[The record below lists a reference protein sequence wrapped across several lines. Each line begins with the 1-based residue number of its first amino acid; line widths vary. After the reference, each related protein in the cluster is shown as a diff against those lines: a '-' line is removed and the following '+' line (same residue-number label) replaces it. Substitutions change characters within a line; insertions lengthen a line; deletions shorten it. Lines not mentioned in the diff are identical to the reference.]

1 MTTFLKI
8 KWYDWRKV
16 KVPLGV
22 FPIAQRAFLRSR
34 GSASRPRPCFSF
46 GITLAR
52 RLRYADTERG
62 AGRRYRPRFARVLP
76 KGATRVWRCG
86 AGSDIPTTDL
96 SIYPASLRALW

>member
-1 MTTFLKI
+1 MMVT
-8 KWYDWRKV
+8 RV
-16 KVPLGV
+16 KMLTY
-22 FPIAQRAFLRSR
+22 AKKKK
-34 GSASRPRPCFSF
+34 

-62 AGRRYRPRFARVLP
+62 AGRRYRPRFARGLP